1 MRTDDDI
8 ELAAKP
14 KSSKDG
20 KYEAVATKGNEK
32 PEEEEKNEIGYWG
45 LSMSLLTMLLLWIAC
60 IVLRY
65 EEIDWGS
72 VKCEM
77 EDTDDV
83 AESMCIRQNAIY
95 RMTTVVGCFFLLQ
108 AVVVVWNVAAI
119 FDHYWITVKLP
130 VIILSTFCLIFFP
143 SSYFDDAVFIWW
155 ARIGAFCFIIFQQII
170 LLDFAYMWNSKWFNN
185 HRASNPMVRD
195 FIDGSECNMVCRSV
209 WLVAILAVAACLFAI
224 FIAGMV
230 LLYKYYGGEGCSESN
245 TIITISLLGMTGAG
259 VIQLSSS
266 NGSLLTTT
274 VLMIYVAY
282 ITYASVSLNAN
293 ADCNPLADSG
303 SNGSYGTGPAVMGLI
318 ISLGSMVYM
327 STITT
332 RSVSALFSSGD
343 ASAVIRGG
351 TSGASSAPDLK
362 KKARKSVFL
371 FNLVYAFLAMYLA
384 MTMTNWGLRIRSLET
399 ADSETSNI
407 GMWMQ
412 ASAAWVTITLYSV
425 ALIAPIFNIIPRSV
439 WDFYPTSINSS

>member
-14 KSSKDG
+14 KTSKDS
-20 KYEAVATKGNEK
+20 KYEAVATRGSKE

-45 LSMSLLTMLLLWIAC
+45 LAMSLFVMLCLWVAC

-72 VKCEM
+72 VECEM
-77 EDTDDV
+77 EDTDDT

-95 RMTTVVGCFFLLQ
+95 RMTTVVGCFFVLQ
-108 AVVVVWNVAAI
+108 AFVILWNVAAI
-119 FDHYWITVKLP
+119 FDHYWITVKVPL
-130 VIILSTFCLIFFP
+130 VVLGSFCLIYFP
-143 SSYFDDAVFIWW
+143 STYFDDAVFVWW

-209 WLVAILAVAACLFAI
+209 WLVAILAVAACLFSI
-224 FIAGMV
+224 FIVGMV
-230 LLYKYYGGEGCSESN
+230 LLYKYYGGSGCSESN
-245 TIITISLLGMTGAG
+245 TIITISLLGMIGAG
-259 VIQLSSS
+259 VVQLSSS

-282 ITYASVSLNAN
+282 ITYASVALNPN
-293 ADCNPLADSG
+293 PDCNPLANNERSG
-303 SNGSYGTGPAVMGLI
+303 TYGTGPAVTGLI

-332 RSVSALFSSGD
+332 RSVSALFSAGD
-343 ASAVIRGG
+343 ASAVIRGS
-351 TSGASSAPDLK
+351 TSGASSVPDLK

-371 FNLVYAFLAMYLA
+371 FNLVYAFLALYLA
-384 MTMTNWGLRIRSLET
+384 MTMSNWGLRIRSLST

-412 ASAAWVTITLYSV
+412 ASAAWVTITLYLV
-425 ALIAPIFNIIPRSV
+425 ALISPVFKIIPRSV
-439 WDFYPTSINSS
+439 WDFYPTSVSSS